1 MPYTILYKTKLFFPA
16 ILITILTCII
26 SLNSYAQEEKKE
38 RGKNGR
44 ITKVELFDKLKKLK
58 GDEYVDGYIINGSDI
73 ITIIKESK
81 VDIKIRL
88 SIIEGGLDFS
98 RLPEVNGKREV
109 DNKIEILN
117 SEVES
122 STGTSD
128 VNQCELS
135 VYTEQNY
142 FNKNISFRYTTFNG
156 GADFMRA
163 TFIGMADFRD
173 VIFSGKTGFKGATFS
188 GEALFWYVTFGGEAD
203 FKGATFSRKASF
215 RDAIFNGEA
224 NLWDATFNK
233 LAFFRGARFF
243 GEFILRNTLFKE
255 HADLR
260 DTRIR
265 RLYYKGYTITAI
277 GAHIDLRGTW
287 ITEAHFE
294 NIIFEK
300 DVDFSDVEFNNLFML
315 FSQ

>member
-1 MPYTILYKTKLFFPA
+1 MPYTNLYKTKLFFPA

-73 ITIIKESK
+73 ISIIKESK

-109 DNKIEILN
+109 NNKIEILN

-128 VNQCELS
+128 VNQDELS
-135 VYTEQNY
+135 VYTYQTY
-142 FNKNISFRYTTFNG
+142 FNKIIIFNSTTFNVKVDFMETTCNDWVDFRNATFNES
-156 GADFMRA
+156 ADFHQ
-163 TFIGMADFRD
+163 TKFRRG
-173 VIFSGKTGFKGATFS
+173 VNSS
-188 GEALFWYVTFGGEAD
+188 EAVFNAGV
-203 FKGATFSRKASF
+203 SF
-215 RDAIFNGEA
+215 EDAIFNWRTSFLDSTFSQNA
-224 NLWDATFNK
+224 NFQRATFNEY
-233 LAFFRGARFF
+233 AYFNNSSF
-243 GEFILRNTLFKE
+243 GESAMFTKAKFN
-255 HADLR
+255 H
-260 DTRIR
+260 
-265 RLYYKGYTITAI
+265 
-277 GAHIDLRGTW
+277 
-287 ITEAHFE
+287 
-294 NIIFEK
+294 N
-300 DVDFSDVEFNNLFML
+300 VDFPRTT
-315 FSQ
+315 

>member
-73 ITIIKESK
+73 ISIIKESK

-109 DNKIEILN
+109 NNKIEILN

-128 VNQCELS
+128 VNQDELS
-135 VYTEQNY
+135 VYTYQTY
-142 FNKNISFRYTTFNG
+142 FNKIIIFNSTTFNVKVDFMETTCNDWVDFRNATFNEYADFHQTKFRGGANYSEAIFNAWVSFEDAIFDLGAYFQNSTFRQSAIFGTATFNKEAHFGNARFSESAIFEGTTFNHAKLHYLNVTFSHTTFNG
-156 GADFMRA
+156 WAN
-163 TFIGMADFRD
+163 
-173 VIFSGKTGFKGATFS
+173 FK
-188 GEALFWYVTFGGEAD
+188 
-203 FKGATFSRKASF
+203 
-215 RDAIFNGEA
+215 
-224 NLWDATFNK
+224 DATFRGDSD
-233 LAFFRGARFF
+233 FR
-243 GEFILRNTLFKE
+243 
-255 HADLR
+255 
-260 DTRIR
+260 
-265 RLYYKGYTITAI
+265 
-277 GAHIDLRGTW
+277 
-287 ITEAHFE
+287 
-294 NIIFEK
+294 
-300 DVDFSDVEFNNLFML
+300 
-315 FSQ
+315 